1 MRIIDWSSD
10 VCSSDL
16 ARRTRPQLV
25 VADLQSVAAPVRD
38 ERHLAT
44 ESFGQACTIALDRQ
58 AGRAVVGPLGRDG
71 DDRRI
76 IFLVAPLD
84 EKIVRDAARRAG
96 GQVDHI
102 IGRAALRVVEAVVHD
117 GNPSRARLQI
127 MASAALFETAV
138 RHRHLTIDTGI
149 DAVRATQAAVAT
161 TEAREGRAVDTQRRT
176 GIVGGQYALLAPPEQ
191 AVDDLKIAAFEAD
204 GRAIAVGPA
213 HSLEAESVTARAIA
227 APPQCRLAYAGAAIP
242 DRPAG
247 LGSDEGDASRRLHR
261 AVPVI
266 AGCDA
271 DRPLPV
277 ADRVDGILQAG
288 EAGMRKAGR
297 LSAEI
302 LDEIGRAHV

>member
-1 MRIIDWSSD
+1 MCYCIFFTYSICIPFIYCWFVCSVFLWLFFCKQKTAYEMRIRDWSSD

-16 ARRTRPQLV
+16 LPLLEAHQSRPQLV

-38 ERHLAT
+38 ERHLAA

-127 MASAALFETAV
+127 MASAALFETAL
-138 RHRHLTIDTGI
+138 RHRHLTLDTRLA
-149 DAVRATQAAVAT
+149 AVRATQAAVAT

-204 GRAIAVGPA
+204 ARAIAVGHA
-213 HSLEAESVTARAIA
+213 HILEDESVNARAIA
-227 APPQCRLAYAGAAIP
+227 PQPHCPLYFN
-242 DRPAG
+242 
-247 LGSDEGDASRRLHR
+247 GDA
-261 AVPVI
+261 I
-266 AGCDA
+266 
-271 DRPLPV
+271 
-277 ADRVDGILQAG
+277 
-288 EAGMRKAGR
+288 
-297 LSAEI
+297 
-302 LDEIGRAHV
+302 